1 MSKKINFNKEVKAL
15 DKQWSEAG
23 MTCDAQDLV
32 AHLDVKYGYLCT
44 AEIKKAVEEFYQI
57 TL

>member
-1 MSKKINFNKEVKAL
+1 MAESIDFNKKVREL
-15 DKQWSEAG
+15 DRQWSDAG
-23 MTCDAQDLV
+23 MTAEAVDLM
-32 AHLDVKYGYLCT
+32 AALDVKYGYLCT

>member
-1 MSKKINFNKEVKAL
+1 MANEINFYQKVKAL
-15 DKQWSEAG
+15 DKDWSDAG
-23 MTCDAQDLV
+23 MTSDAEDLM
-32 AHLDVKYGYLCT
+32 AALDVKYSYLCT